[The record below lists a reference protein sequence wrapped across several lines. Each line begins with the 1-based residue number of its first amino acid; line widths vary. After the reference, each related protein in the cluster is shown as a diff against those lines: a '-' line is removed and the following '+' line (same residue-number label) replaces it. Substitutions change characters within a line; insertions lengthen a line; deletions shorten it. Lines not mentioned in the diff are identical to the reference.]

1 MHNEVPANL
10 AVCHKLKNQR
20 RSPNAG
26 PTDPIVSMPQT
37 HDILILGSGFGG
49 SLLATILSNSGMSV
63 ALVDRQSHPR
73 FAIGES
79 STPLADQTLADL
91 ATNYHIPELLPLTKY
106 GLWRQARP
114 QLTCGPKRGFSY
126 FGHQAGVPFDP
137 DQQLLVSASDTGDL
151 ADTHWL
157 RSDVDHFFFQIAQQ
171 YNVDTFTKT
180 AYQLTLNNDRHWIC
194 EGTTPRDTFHINTPF
209 VVDATGASG
218 EVMNFLQIPDLSH
231 ELLTSSSALFAHFKN
246 VPKVAKVLT
255 DQNISLSQH
264 PFPCDAAAVHHV
276 LSDGWMWQLRFDD
289 DSVSCG
295 IMSCDTP
302 TPTFPNSHRWT
313 EITDC
318 YPFLKTQFTSAST
331 VRPDSGLIATA
342 RIQRLRRHAAGNNW
356 AALPSTAGFIDP
368 LHSTGISHTLIGIR
382 RLANILLQ
390 PSPSRTTALT
400 DYSQQII
407 AELRHID
414 RLVEGCY
421 AALPNFRLFS
431 NWCMVYFAAVTS
443 DERVIFDNSAERT
456 SQSFLRTTD
465 IPFRKFVSSARHQL
479 QLCINSGATPSACDH
494 FETWL
499 RTGISPWNQF
509 GFLSQPLPAN
519 YQSTPSRDAPADD
532 GADDM
537 A

>member
-1 MHNEVPANL
+1 
-10 AVCHKLKNQR
+10 
-20 RSPNAG
+20 
-26 PTDPIVSMPQT
+26 MPQT

-49 SLLATILSNSGMSV
+49 SLLATILSQSGMSV
-63 ALVDRQSHPR
+63 ALVDRRSHPR

-91 ATNYHIPELLPLTKY
+91 ATTYHIPELLPITKY
-106 GLWRQARP
+106 GSWKQAHS
-114 QLTCGPKRGFSY
+114 QLTCGAKRGFSY
-126 FGHQAGVPFDP
+126 FGHQPGAAFDAG
-137 DQQLLVSASDTGDL
+137 QQLLVSASEAEDL

-171 YNVDTFTKT
+171 YNVDTFTKA
-180 AYQLTLNNDRHWIC
+180 AYQLTLNNDSHWTC
-194 EGTTPRDTFHINTPF
+194 DGTTPRNSFRINAPF
-209 VVDATGASG
+209 VVDATGSSA
-218 EVMNFLQIPDLSH
+218 EVLNLLRIPDLSS
-231 ELLTSSSALFAHFKN
+231 ELLTSSSALFAHFQN
-246 VPKVAKVLT
+246 VPKVAEVLT
-255 DQNISLSQH
+255 DQNISLHQH

-295 IMSCDTP
+295 LMSHNTP
-302 TPTFPNSHRWT
+302 TPVSLTSRRWT
-313 EITDC
+313 EITDR
-318 YPFLKTQFTSAST
+318 YPFLKIQFANASII
-331 VRPDSGLIATA
+331 RPDSGLISTA
-342 RIQRLRRHAAGNNW
+342 RIQRLRRHAAGANW
-356 AALPSTAGFIDP
+356 AALPSTAGFVDP
-368 LHSTGISHTLIGIR
+368 LHSTGISHTLFGIR

-390 PSPSRTTALT
+390 SSSSRTAALA
-400 DYSQQII
+400 DYSNQIMN
-407 AELRHID
+407 ELRHVD

-443 DERVIFDNSAERT
+443 DEQVIFDSSAERT

-465 IPFRKFVSSARHQL
+465 IPFRKFVKSARHKL
-479 QLCINSGATPSACDH
+479 QLCINSGATPSACDN

-499 RTGISPWNQF
+499 RSGINPWNQF

-519 YQSTPSRDAPADD
+519 YHAAPGRNASAGD
-532 GADDM
+532 GVDDM